1 MIALTNV
8 NNFNMYHFCS
18 LLTSLKALIKGG
30 WLCSLAFING
40 RYFNISFKIHSLILG
55 WHFYDFTNLSRKLSK
70 ESPKCAKT
78 CFDFIYCLNRTLK

>member
-55 WHFYDFTNLSRKLSK
+55 IFMTLLTYLANFLKNL
-70 ESPKCAKT
+70 
-78 CFDFIYCLNRTLK
+78 LKAQRPVLISYIALIVL